1 MGTKLKDCALTNI
14 TALAVLIT
22 RQASV
27 GCVVASDHSSIV
39 VDDSV
44 QVVDGGLLHLIF
56 LTNAELT
63 QIQVPRRRDYVRD
76 FAP

>member
-1 MGTKLKDCALTNI
+1 MGRKLKGCVLTNI

-27 GCVVASDHSSIV
+27 GCVVASYHSSIV
-39 VDDSV
+39 VDDCI

-56 LTNAELT
+56 LTNAELA
-63 QIQVPRRRDYVRD
+63 QIQVPGRRDNIKD